1 MLKIYCQ
8 DCGAPTS
15 YSESK
20 PKFCSSCGK
29 PFDKN
34 IVVNKVLLQKPTIT
48 KPQDIKI
55 KKPTLKAEDYDYDN
69 EDDIYD
75 DEDEGVASVPD
86 INKLDFDVADV
97 RPSKI
102 KMRDIISDIPDQA
115 LAGKDEPKT
124 MQKSK
129 KSRKVQKI
137 KNQEFLNQ
145 FKAEAGTL
153 RPSSRRN
160 RNSLDG

>member
-8 DCGAPTS
+8 DCGSPTT
-15 YSESK
+15 YSNVK

-34 IVVNKVLLQKPTIT
+34 IVVNPVQLQKPTIT
-48 KPQDIKI
+48 KPQNIKI
-55 KKPTLKAEDYDYDN
+55 KKPVLRAEDYDD

-75 DEDEGVASVPD
+75 DEDEGIASVPD
-86 INKLDFDVADV
+86 INKLDFEVAET
-97 RPSKI
+97 RPNKI
-102 KMRDIISDIPDQA
+102 KMGDIISDIPESA
-115 LAGKDEPKT
+115 LGGKDDSKPTQKNK
-124 MQKSK
+124 KSK
-129 KSRKVQKI
+129 KVQKTR
-137 KNQEFLNQ
+137 NQEFLNQ
-145 FKAEAGTL
+145 FKDEAGTL

>member
-8 DCGAPTS
+8 DCGAPTT
-15 YSESK
+15 YSDNK
-20 PKFCSSCGK
+20 AKFCSSCGK
-29 PFDKN
+29 PFDKS

-55 KKPTLKAEDYDYDN
+55 KKPILKAEDYDN

-75 DEDEGVASVPD
+75 EDEVIASVPD
-86 INKLDFDVADV
+86 ISKLDFDIADV

-102 KMRDIISDIPDQA
+102 KMKDIISDIPEEA
-115 LAGKDEPKT
+115 LAGKDESQM
-124 MQKSK
+124 MQKSRKSK
-129 KSRKVQKI
+129 KIQKI

-160 RNSLDG
+160 RDSLDG

>member
-8 DCGAPTS
+8 DCGSPTS
-15 YSESK
+15 YSNSK

-34 IVVNKVLLQKPTIT
+34 IVVNQVLLQKPTLT
-48 KPQDIKI
+48 KPQDVKI
-55 KKPTLKAEDYDYDN
+55 KKPTLRAEDYDN

-75 DEDEGVASVPD
+75 DEDEGIASVPD
-86 INKLDFDVADV
+86 INKLDFDVADL
-97 RPSKI
+97 RPSKV
-102 KMRDIISDIPDQA
+102 KMRDIISDIPDEA
-115 LAGKDEPKT
+115 LAGKDVPKT
-124 MQKSK
+124 MQKNK
-129 KSRKVQKI
+129 KTKRSQRTKD
-137 KNQEFLNQ
+137 QEFLNQ